1 MLDSFSTIGELLGDR
16 TRATM
21 LLGLMGG
28 IALPAGELARIA
40 NVAPQTASEHLAKL
54 VGGRLLTVERQGR
67 HRYYRLSKCPGM
79 LDALEALLVLTTRP
93 RVSGRNPNNEGDDCG
108 YTGARTCYAHLAG
121 WLGVRVAESLQ
132 ERALLTPHDAKT
144 YTVTAAGRAWFGAL
158 GITLPAS
165 NLAQQKIARRC
176 LDWTERRHHLAGT
189 LGCDLYRR
197 FCELE
202 WLAPV
207 RGTRAVRVTLLG
219 KQRLWALPSIPIR
232 G

>member
-1 MLDSFSTIGELLGDR
+1 MPDSFSTTGILLGDR

-54 VGGRLLTVERQGR
+54 VSGRLLTVERQGR
-67 HRYYRLSKCPGM
+67 HRYYRLSSSQVA
-79 LDALEALLVLTTRP
+79 DALEALLVLTP
-93 RVSGRNPNNEGDDCG
+93 RSSVGARDTDKGATTAG
-108 YTGARTCYAHLAG
+108 TLAHARTCYAHLAG

-144 YTVTAAGRAWFGAL
+144 YTVTASGRAWFEAL
-158 GITLPAS
+158 AITLPACD
-165 NLAQQKIARRC
+165 LAQQKIARRC

-189 LGCDLYRR
+189 LGCAMYRR

-207 RGTRAVRVTLLG
+207 RDTRAVRVTLLG
-219 KQRLWALPSIPIR
+219 KQRLWDLLRIPSR

>member
-1 MLDSFSTIGELLGDR
+1 MPDSFSTTGILLGDR

-54 VGGRLLTVERQGR
+54 VIGRLLTVERQGR
-67 HRYYRLSKCPGM
+67 HRYYRLSSSQVA
-79 LDALEALLVLTTRP
+79 DALEALLVLTP
-93 RVSGRNPNNEGDDCG
+93 RSSVGARDTDKGATTAG
-108 YTGARTCYAHLAG
+108 TLAHARTCYAHLAG

-144 YTVTAAGRAWFGAL
+144 YTVTASGRAWFEAL
-158 GITLPAS
+158 AITLPACD
-165 NLAQQKIARRC
+165 LAQQKIARRC

-189 LGCDLYRR
+189 LGCAMYRR

-207 RGTRAVRVTLLG
+207 RDTRAVRVTLLG
-219 KQRLWALPSIPIR
+219 KQRLWDLLRIPIR

>member
-1 MLDSFSTIGELLGDR
+1 MPDSFSTTGILLGDR

-54 VGGRLLTVERQGR
+54 VSGRLLTVERQGR
-67 HRYYRLSKCPGM
+67 HRYYRLSSSQVA
-79 LDALEALLVLTTRP
+79 DALEALLVLTP
-93 RVSGRNPNNEGDDCG
+93 RSSVGARDTDKGATTAG
-108 YTGARTCYAHLAG
+108 TLAHARTCYAHLAG

-144 YTVTAAGRAWFGAL
+144 YTVTASGRAWFEAL
-158 GITLPAS
+158 AITLPACD
-165 NLAQQKIARRC
+165 LAQQKIARRC

-189 LGCDLYRR
+189 LGCAMYRR

-207 RGTRAVRVTLLG
+207 RDTRAVRVTLLG
-219 KQRLWALPSIPIR
+219 KQRLWDLLRIPIR

>member
-1 MLDSFSTIGELLGDR
+1 MGSDFATTGILLGDR

-40 NVAPQTASEHLAKL
+40 NVAPQTASEHLTKL
-54 VGGRLLTVERQGR
+54 VNGRLLTVERQGR
-67 HRYYRLSKCPGM
+67 HRYYRLSSTQVA
-79 LDALEALLVLTTRP
+79 DALEALLVLTTRP
-93 RVSGRNPNNEGDDCG
+93 RVGDRNPDKGAMSAG
-108 YTGARTCYAHLAG
+108 TLAHARTCYAHLAG
-121 WLGVRVAESLQ
+121 WLGVHVAESLQ

-144 YTVTAAGRAWFGAL
+144 YTVTASGRAWFDTL

-165 NLAQQKIARRC
+165 DLAQQKAARRC
-176 LDWTERRHHLAGT
+176 LDWTERRHHLAGA
-189 LGCDLYRR
+189 LGCAMYRR

-207 RGTRAVRVTLLG
+207 RDTRAVRVTLLG
-219 KQRLWALPSIPIR
+219 KQCLWDLLRIPIR